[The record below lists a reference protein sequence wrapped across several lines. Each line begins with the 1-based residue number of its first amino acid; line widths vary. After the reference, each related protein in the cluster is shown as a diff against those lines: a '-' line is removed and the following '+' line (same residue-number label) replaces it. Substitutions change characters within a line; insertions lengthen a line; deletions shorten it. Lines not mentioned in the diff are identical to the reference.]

1 MTNPYDDDLS
11 RFAVTFMRAVIAWNN
26 AESTARRILIAFGG
40 RGIGLTVAAEHL
52 GSVGLRDALNT
63 LCDLLS
69 GKEAPH
75 TNEVAGH
82 VAHFVEGFDVLRA
95 YRNFYVHSL
104 KFTGKAP
111 DDPKTF
117 RGFLHSV
124 EAKGRFAFVEQD
136 LSTEDL
142 EDFMKHT
149 LALQRYGSEI
159 SSAIPGGTNALN
171 ALAAYANLKPL
182 SSIEKPT
189 WPERLKKHRSYLGES
204 SPQPESSGV

>member
-1 MTNPYDDDLS
+1 MCLLN
-11 RFAVTFMRAVIAWNN
+11 
-26 AESTARRILIAFGG
+26 G
-40 RGIGLTVAAEHL
+40 AAPFCAYQADS
-52 GSVGLRDALNT
+52 SVPRP
-63 LCDLLS
+63 C
-69 GKEAPH
+69 
-75 TNEVAGH
+75 AG
-82 VAHFVEGFDVLRA
+82 A
-95 YRNFYVHSL
+95 
-104 KFTGKAP
+104 

-124 EAKGRFAFVEQD
+124 EAKGRFAFVEQH

-149 LALQRYGSEI
+149 LGLQRYGSEI
-159 SSAIPGGTNALN
+159 SLAIPGGTNALN